1 MFYTPPHYSTSGAQ
15 FGMLIAHLKDKHPN
29 FLAEPPAI
37 GDLQAFYKESKK
49 RFDDEPEFKPRAHA
63 AVVAL
68 QVCALSFPTSIKSSF
83 RGTHTHTR
91 TRNSHIPGPLKN

>member
-1 MFYTPPHYSTSGAQ
+1 
-15 FGMLIAHLKDKHPN
+15 MLIAHLKDKHPN

-68 QVCALSFPTSIKSSF
+68 QVRGGERCVTQRDEPHIICTPKPNCKFTGSDSLSLF
-83 RGTHTHTR
+83 R
-91 TRNSHIPGPLKN
+91 

>member
-1 MFYTPPHYSTSGAQ
+1 
-15 FGMLIAHLKDKHPN
+15 MLIAHLKDKHPN

-37 GDLQAFYKESKK
+37 GDLQTFYKESKK

-68 QVCALSFPTSIKSSF
+68 QVRAQRARVCCVFQISSA
-83 RGTHTHTR
+83 
-91 TRNSHIPGPLKN
+91 SKP